1 MLTHSSAE
9 AAYRP
14 SRTVHSASSPSRS
27 LPAAGRA
34 FFFSPFLPM
43 LRMRLTVPPS
53 PLGPRGGSS
62 SVEVSAGS
70 QMTASLGGPALW
82 GVELLRS
89 LQLCSIP
96 DGAPERGDAGGETA
110 IPSGSRGFDLCM
122 GSRREQGMN
131 STGLGMPSG

>member
-1 MLTHSSAE
+1 MLTHGSAE
-9 AAYRP
+9 AAYHP
-14 SRTVHSASSPSRS
+14 PRTVHSASSPSRS
-27 LPAAGRA
+27 LLATGRA
-34 FFFSPFLPM
+34 FFFSPFLLM

-53 PLGPRGGSS
+53 PPGPRGGSS

-89 LQLCSIP
+89 PQLCSTP
-96 DGAPERGDAGGETA
+96 DGTSERGGAGGETA